1 MSFKFYLNGKE
12 VKPPARV
19 TWYFDTKPDA
29 RFESAPEKLEINERF
44 WRKKLEIPTSA
55 KVVIVETDRF
65 QLQVPTAKIT
75 QEDDTVTT
83 TATTTNNPSDNTSN
97 NGSDLESS
105 LPEVTETAIDS
116 AKPKRR
122 KKAVELP
129 DLSTKLDNTDSTS
142 AE

>member
-1 MSFKFYLNGKE
+1 MPFKFYLNGKE
-12 VKPPARV
+12 VNPPARV

-44 WRKKLEIPTSA
+44 WRKKLSISDSA
-55 KVVIVETDRF
+55 KVVIVETDRY

-75 QEDDTVTT
+75 QEDDAPI
-83 TATTTNNPSDNTSN
+83 ATTTNNPSNNTSN
-97 NGSDLESS
+97 DGSDLESS
-105 LPEVTETAIDS
+105 LPEVTEAPIDS
-116 AKPKRR
+116 PKPKRR

-129 DLSTKLDNTDSTS
+129 DLSAKLDNTDGTS

>member
-29 RFESAPEKLEINERF
+29 RFESAPEKLEVNERF
-44 WRKKLEIPTSA
+44 WRKKLEIPVSA

-75 QEDDTVTT
+75 QEDDAPI
-83 TATTTNNPSDNTSN
+83 ATTTNNPSDNTSN
-97 NGSDLESS
+97 DGSDLESS
-105 LPEVTETAIDS
+105 LPEVTETLIDS

-129 DLSTKLDNTDSTS
+129 DLSTELDNTDNPS

>member
-12 VKPPARV
+12 VKPPARI

-44 WRKKLEIPTSA
+44 WRKKLEIPVSA

-75 QEDDTVTT
+75 QEDDAPI
-83 TATTTNNPSDNTSN
+83 ATTTNNPSDNTSN
-97 NGSDLESS
+97 DGSDLESS
-105 LPEVTETAIDS
+105 LPEVTETLIDS

-129 DLSTKLDNTDSTS
+129 DLSAKLDNTDSTS

>member
-44 WRKKLEIPTSA
+44 WRKKLEIPVSA

-75 QEDDTVTT
+75 QEDDAPI
-83 TATTTNNPSDNTSN
+83 ATTTNNPSDNTSN
-97 NGSDLESS
+97 DGSDLESS
-105 LPEVTETAIDS
+105 LPEVTETLIDS

-129 DLSTKLDNTDSTS
+129 DLSTELDNTDNPS

>member
-12 VKPPARV
+12 VKPPARI

-44 WRKKLEIPTSA
+44 WRKKLEIPVSA

-75 QEDDTVTT
+75 QEDDAPI
-83 TATTTNNPSDNTSN
+83 ATTTNNPSDNTSN
-97 NGSDLESS
+97 DGSDLESS
-105 LPEVTETAIDS
+105 LPEVTETLIDS

-129 DLSTKLDNTDSTS
+129 DLSTELDNTDNPS

>member
-29 RFESAPEKLEINERF
+29 RFESAPEKLEVNERF
-44 WRKKLEIPTSA
+44 WRKKLEIPVSA

-75 QEDDTVTT
+75 QEDDAPI
-83 TATTTNNPSDNTSN
+83 ATTTNNPSDNTSN

-129 DLSTKLDNTDSTS
+129 DLSTELDNTDNPS